1 LILLADMPDAEVASC
16 LAEYASR
23 GPRYTSYPPATEF
36 GPIAADAVH
45 RELATI
51 GDRGEPVSLYLHV
64 PFCKSLCWYCGCN
77 VIATRN
83 QERGIVYLDQLTTEM
98 ALLAGHLRGAPVHEI
113 AVGGGSPNFLQPRSL
128 RTMIAALDRY
138 FAIAPDARRS
148 IELDPRTTTAAQVD
162 VLAAGRFRSLS
173 MGVQDFSEAVQDA
186 IHRHQST
193 LQTRWLVDRA
203 RAAGFDD
210 INLDIVYGLPLQ
222 TEASFARTL
231 DAVIELAPDRIALFG
246 YAHLPSKLPH
256 QRLVE
261 RAGRVLDRYERA
273 TLLLLGIEKLTGAG
287 YLHLGLDHFAKPGSR
302 LARAAEE
309 RRMVRTFQGYTEHR
323 ADAILGIGVS
333 AISSTPR
340 MHWQSHSELAPWE
353 HGVAAGEFPVERGF
367 VLDDDDRLRR
377 AVIGELMCNLEVD
390 LGRVAADHGV
400 DAASYFAHEIEAIGR
415 LGELA
420 RWDAEARAVRTT
432 PLGRLLVR
440 NICMVFDRYHREAA
454 ALPGLSDGGAAQD
467 APQFSST
474 I

>member
-1 LILLADMPDAEVASC
+1 MPDADAASC

-36 GPIAADAVH
+36 GPVPPDQVE
-45 RELATI
+45 RELTTI
-51 GDRGEPVSLYLHV
+51 GDREEPISLYAHV

-83 QERGIVYLDQLTTEM
+83 EARGVAYLDQLITEM
-98 ALLAGHLRGAPVHEI
+98 ALLASYVRTAPVAEI
-113 AVGGGSPNFLQPRSL
+113 AIGGGSPNFLSPRSL
-128 RTMIAALDRY
+128 RTMIAALDRT
-138 FAIAPDARRS
+138 FATEPDARRS
-148 IELDPRTTTAAQVD
+148 IELDPRTTTSAQVD
-162 VLAAGRFRSLS
+162 VLAAGGFRSLS

-210 INLDIVYGLPLQ
+210 VNVDVVYGLPLQ
-222 TEASFARTL
+222 TEASFTRTL
-231 DAVIELAPDRIALFG
+231 DAVIDLAPDRIALFG

-256 QRLVE
+256 QQLVE

-273 TLLLLGIEKLTGAG
+273 TLLLLAIGKLTGAG
-287 YLHLGLDHFAKPGSR
+287 YLHLGLDHFARPGSR
-302 LARAAEE
+302 LARAAAE
-309 RRMVRTFQGYTEHR
+309 RRMVRTFQGYVEHR

-340 MHWQSHSELAPWE
+340 MHWQSHGELPAWE
-353 HGVAAGEFPVERGF
+353 QDVAAGQLPVERGF

-377 AVIGELMCNLEVD
+377 AVIGQLMCHGEAR
-390 LGRVAADHGV
+390 LGRIAADHGV
-400 DAASYFAHEIEAIGR
+400 DAASYFAREIAA
-415 LGELA
+415 LGALRDLA
-420 RWDAEARAVRTT
+420 SYDPGAGCVRTT

-440 NICMVFDRYHREAA
+440 NICMVFDRYQRDPAS
-454 ALPGLSDGGAAQD
+454 LPGMLGAAPHD
-467 APQFSST
+467 APRFSST

>member
-1 LILLADMPDAEVASC
+1 MPDADAATC

-36 GPIAADAVH
+36 GPVALDQVE
-45 RELATI
+45 RELTAI
-51 GDRGEPVSLYLHV
+51 GDRGEPISLYAHV

-77 VIATRN
+77 VIATRS
-83 QERGIVYLDQLTTEM
+83 EDRGVAYLDQLMTEM
-98 ALLAGHLRGAPVHEI
+98 ALVAGHVRGAPVTEI
-113 AVGGGSPNFLQPRSL
+113 AIGGGSPNFLPPRSL
-128 RTMIAALDRY
+128 RTLIAALDRY
-138 FAIAPDARRS
+138 FAVAPDTRRS
-148 IELDPRTTTAAQVD
+148 IELDPRPTTTAQVD
-162 VLAAGRFRSLS
+162 ALAAGGFRSLS

-203 RAAGFDD
+203 RSVGFDD
-210 INLDIVYGLPLQ
+210 INVDIVYGLPLQ

-256 QRLVE
+256 QQLVE

-287 YLHLGLDHFAKPGSR
+287 YLHLGLDHFARPGSR
-302 LARAAEE
+302 LARAAQTQ
-309 RRMVRTFQGYTEHR
+309 RMVRTFQGYVEHR
-323 ADAILGIGVS
+323 ADAILGIGMS

-340 MHWQSHSELAPWE
+340 LHWQNHGELAAWE
-353 HGVAAGEFPVERGF
+353 HGVAAGQLPVERGF

-377 AVIGELMCNLEVD
+377 AVIGELMCRGEVE
-390 LGRVAADHGV
+390 LVRVAADHGV
-400 DAASYFAHEIEAIGR
+400 DAASYFAREIAAIGAQ
-415 LGELA
+415 GELA
-420 RWDAEARAVRTT
+420 SYDAAAGEVRTT

-440 NICMVFDRYHREAA
+440 NLCMVFDRYQREPAG
-454 ALPGLSDGGAAQD
+454 LPGPGSGAPAE
-467 APQFSST
+467 PRFSST